1 MDERTERT
9 AVISVHSALLAIL
22 LLAGVGIGTVLAWAF
37 GSLILGFIWTGV
49 INGIANVSKRR
60 EQSDGTR

>member
-22 LLAGVGIGTVLAWAF
+22 LLAGVSIGTVLVWSF
-37 GSLILGFIWTGV
+37 GSLILGFIWAGI

-60 EQSDGTR
+60 EQGNGTR

>member
-22 LLAGVGIGTVLAWAF
+22 LLAGVGIGTVFAWAF
-37 GSLILGFIWTGV
+37 GSLILGFIWAGA
-49 INGIANVSKRR
+49 INGIANVSKRG